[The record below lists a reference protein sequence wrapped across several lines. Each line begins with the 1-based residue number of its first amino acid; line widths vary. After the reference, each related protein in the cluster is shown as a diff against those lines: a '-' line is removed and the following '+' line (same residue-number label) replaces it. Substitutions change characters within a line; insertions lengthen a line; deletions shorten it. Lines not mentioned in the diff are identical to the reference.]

1 MKRAHV
7 DCVKYV
13 GDAQDV
19 RDVDDVCYVDEICRK
34 KWNIFLKKHL
44 QELLGKNVFP
54 PIFFSVGNFGLGRW
68 VVHWKKTG
76 CIVCIFANCFRL
88 CSIGN
93 SCIPCHIDQV

>member
-34 KWNIFLKKHL
+34 KMEHFLKKNICRNFWEKTCFH
-44 QELLGKNVFP
+44 P
-54 PIFFSVGNFGLGRW
+54 YFFRW
-68 VVHWKKTG
+68 V
-76 CIVCIFANCFRL
+76 ILDLDARL
-88 CSIGN
+88 CIGKKRVALFAFLQTVFA
-93 SCIPCHIDQV
+93 CAV